1 MLVYRGSGQHES
13 VATGNRRAVPS
24 DWSFLA
30 SKHPE
35 VDMSNSPVRSQWPRL
50 VLRAALGFLA
60 LLMCAAIVVYVATR
74 EAEPELSPPI
84 QARLELAAGQVTV
97 DFGAGPKQA
106 VSGTAL
112 LADAHVST
120 AKGAR
125 ALVRLPD
132 GSRIFLRDN
141 SAVKL
146 GADAVQLEAGEY
158 WLDAPPTERQAMVHR
173 VGAVSVAAADAGLSI
188 LKQEGQVVVYVAR
201 GMATVTGPAGRVEV
215 KAGEQASVKADAAPQ
230 VSPVAY
236 WDDWTGG
243 MADFKSG
250 SGIPGAGRGTIYGV
264 DSGAPAG
271 SAARRMEISRQVVHA
286 TVRDDGLSETE
297 VDQTFFNPGTRD
309 VEGWYWFTV
318 PEGASVTGF
327 AVETNGVL
335 IDGEFVERKEA
346 AAKYTAAKTTG
357 HAPAILEWVDSH
369 TFRARIFPVPAGG
382 TRRVV
387 LRYLQLRPLVDGK
400 LDYVFP
406 MVSEDPVRIGEF
418 SLTVDLG
425 EAGTKM
431 KIATLADARIEKGG
445 RLVTMRRS
453 GYTPRA
459 DFQLEAKLDDQR
471 PSVTVARFESGGDS
485 ADYVLVRYTPDL
497 DWKDATPQRGE
508 VVVVVDTSA
517 AGDEASRQ
525 LKTATAEAVL
535 RALSDEDRFA
545 LVALDERP
553 TVLHPAKGLAAASD
567 QEISKALEALA
578 DHAAGGATDL
588 ASMFDV
594 SLQRL
599 HGAEQPAVVYV
610 GDGVATSGELI
621 PEQLTERL
629 RRALASSRARLFTV
643 GVGPE
648 ADHALLTQLARA
660 GGGASFRV
668 DESEQTTARA
678 LTLAAALKTPTIT
691 DLELDLGAGL
701 DEPFITATGKVSRGS
716 EVLVL
721 ARTHH
726 DIPRQITVKGRVGGT
741 PLERKYDVVK
751 EKGLLA
757 EFVPR
762 LWAAE
767 YVRRLLGAG
776 EGPEAERGR
785 IVALGLEYALLTPFT
800 SVLALE
806 SEVAYSQMGIQRRHS
821 RLRGKK
827 LTSLDPTTERR
838 LAARHAAPRA
848 PLTVFGCSLDSKS
861 EPTPAAQAESERQ
874 GGTGTRAKGEEG
886 SMGVADQAPAP
897 AEVEADE
904 AKANAVAAPT
914 TVAQAPIDNEEEAP
928 AAARPPAP
936 AGRPALRLRE
946 EFMAGGSAQTRGHG
960 PLSGAATGRTAK
972 SADGTERAKLVA
984 ELERARDAKRPAP
997 PALVVVQTCSD
1008 VAKRPLAQRALI
1020 WGKRLRTSR
1029 SAMDLLERYD
1039 AARRACE
1046 LDDWRSERAFL
1057 QVMQRRVETEGGARL
1072 VLRHFAARPEVQKY
1086 VAKLI
1091 LRRAVDQRVVAAVE
1105 EILFG
1110 TAVRWNEVDLQLSEI
1125 ADVEKR
1131 LEKLREAI
1139 ARAPEDP
1146 NGGIRL
1152 VRLLVEAERKAEA
1165 LALGRRMR
1173 DQGLLT
1179 PHLARQLGDVLAR
1192 VGEDAEAVRTYS
1204 EIVEFDPGSV
1214 ESRRLL
1220 GDIYLGHGWYAPA
1233 YRQYKTMTEA
1243 APNDAL
1249 GWLRLAAAA
1258 GGTGRVDEAL
1268 RLERRVASAQ
1278 GHPGPQDPRQWA
1290 RLLSAARLARLL
1302 AKPPATPAGQPPV
1315 DPKRRAAGVKRKL
1328 KELQLFSG
1336 PGALVLLTWEDLGAD
1351 LLLVSRLDG
1360 RDTAMG
1366 AQTDAASVGL
1376 SAALLAI
1383 PDAQRASFH
1392 ARLRSVP
1399 GDRGVSWSRQDI
1411 VWDGKDFKVTVKTG
1425 DLPAGADEAS
1435 L

>member
-1 MLVYRGSGQHES
+1 MQS
-13 VATGNRRAVPS
+13 
-24 DWSFLA
+24 
-30 SKHPE
+30 
-35 VDMSNSPVRSQWPRL
+35 SPVRKQWPRL
-50 VLRAALGFLA
+50 LLRAVLGFLA
-60 LLMCAAIVVYVATR
+60 LVMCAAIVVYALR
-74 EAEPELSPPI
+74 EPEPEPAPPI

-97 DFGAGPKQA
+97 DFGEGPVQA

-146 GADAVQLEAGEY
+146 GADVVELESGEY
-158 WLDAPPTERQAMVHR
+158 WVDAPPTEREAMVHR
-173 VGAVSVAAADAGLSI
+173 AQGVSVSAADAGLSI
-188 LKQEGQVVVYVAR
+188 LEREGRVVVYVAR
-201 GMATVTGPAGRVEV
+201 GLATVTGPAGRVEV
-215 KAGEQASVKADAAPQ
+215 KAGEQASVKADVPPQ

-250 SGIPGAGRGTIYGV
+250 GGIPGAGRGTIYGV
-264 DSGAPAG
+264 DSGSPPG
-271 SAARRMEISRQVVHA
+271 SEARRMEISRQVVHA

-335 IDGEFVERKEA
+335 VDGEFVERKEA
-346 AAKYTAAKTTG
+346 AAKYTAAKETG
-357 HAPAILEWVDSH
+357 HAPAILEWVDSQ

-382 TRRVV
+382 ERRVV

-459 DFQLEAKLDDQR
+459 DFQLEAKLGEER
-471 PSVTVARFESGGDS
+471 PPMTVARFESGGDS

-497 DWKDATPQRGE
+497 DWKATAPQRGE

-621 PEQLTERL
+621 PEQLTKRL

-660 GGGASFRV
+660 GGGSSLRV

-701 DEPFITATGKVSRGS
+701 DEPFVTATGKVSRGS

-726 DIPRQITVKGRVGGT
+726 DIPHQIGVKGRVGGK

-806 SEVAYSQMGIQRRHS
+806 NEAAYSKMGIQRRHT
-821 RLRGKK
+821 RLRGRK
-827 LTSLDPTTERR
+827 LTALDPVTERR
-838 LAARHAAPRA
+838 LAARHAAPPA
-848 PLTVFGCSLDSKS
+848 PLTAFGCKLDSES
-861 EPTPAAQAESERQ
+861 EPSPAAQTKSERQ

-886 SMGVADQAPAP
+886 SMGVAAEAPAP
-897 AEVEADE
+897 AAIEADE
-904 AKANAVAAPT
+904 AEGAALAEPT
-914 TVAQAPIDNEEEAP
+914 SVAQAPTDRVEQK
-928 AAARPPAP
+928 AAEPRPRRGAEPP
-936 AGRPALRLRE
+936 MFAGRDAPS
-946 EFMAGGSAQTRGHG
+946 GGGIAPHLHQ
-960 PLSGAATGRTAK
+960 LSGLRKSARIDK
-972 SADGTERAKLVA
+972 SADRAERAKLDA
-984 ELERARDAKRPAP
+984 ELGRARDAKRAEQPV
-997 PALVVVQTCSD
+997 LVAVETCSD
-1008 VAKRPLAQRALI
+1008 VAKRPLAQRAVI
-1020 WGKRLRTSR
+1020 WRKRLRTSR
-1029 SAMDLLERYD
+1029 SARDLLDRYD

-1046 LDDWRSERAFL
+1046 LGDWRSERAFL
-1057 QVMQRRVETEGGARL
+1057 QLMQRRVATEGGARL
-1072 VLRHFAARPEVQKY
+1072 VLQHFASRPEVQKY

-1131 LEKLREAI
+1131 IDRVREAL

-1152 VRLLVEAERKAEA
+1152 VRLLVEAEHKAEA

-1214 ESRRLL
+1214 DSRKLL
-1220 GDIYLGHGWYAPA
+1220 GDIYLGHRWYAPA

-1243 APNDAL
+1243 APDDAL

-1258 GGTGRVDEAL
+1258 AGTGRVDEAL

-1290 RLLSAARLARLL
+1290 RLLSASRLARLL
-1302 AKPPATPAGQPPV
+1302 AKPPPTAPGQPPV

-1336 PGALVLLTWEDLGAD
+1336 PGTLVVLTWEDLSAD
-1351 LLLVSRLDG
+1351 LLLVARLEG

-1366 AQTDAASVGL
+1366 AQTDAAAVGL

-1383 PDAQRASFH
+1383 PDARRASFH
-1392 ARLRSVP
+1392 ARLRSLP
-1399 GDRGVSWSRQDI
+1399 GDRKVVLSRQDI
-1411 VWDGKDFKVTVKTG
+1411 VWDGKDFKVTVEAG
-1425 DLPAGADEAS
+1425 ELPAGADEVS